1 VSPSVCASGL
11 PEDAPIVAGYAWS
24 GSVFERLDGPRA
36 APRVDLRAHG
46 AGETSPS
53 SERLGRSSAQA
64 LFAALDEL
72 ARRHAGE
79 QLAVHLELSALE
91 LVLRRALSLPFE
103 AALPIWG
110 EHSAAPR
117 NLVVDWPARDAP
129 HLRCAF
135 IGLDLDWCPPP
146 PPKSVAR
153 FPGGP
158 GSAAT
163 TRS

>member
-1 VSPSVCASGL
+1 VDTSSCPSAL
-11 PEDAPIVAGYAWS
+11 PSDAPIGAAYAWS
-24 GSVFERLDGPRA
+24 GGDFERLDGPRA
-36 APRVDLRAHG
+36 APRIDDRTSG
-46 AGETSPS
+46 AGQTAPS
-53 SERLGRSSAQA
+53 SERLGRSRAQA

-72 ARRHAGE
+72 ARRHVGE
-79 QLAVHLELSALE
+79 QLAVHVERGELE
-91 LVLRRALSLPFE
+91 LVLRRALSLPLE
-103 AALPIWG
+103 AATPAWG
-110 EHSAAPR
+110 EDSAAPR

-146 PPKSVAR
+146 PPKVVAR

-163 TRS
+163 ARS